1 MRDSIILSNLKSIGY
16 PAKTSP
22 RINMTTTFTRLTH
35 TEALVESAGG
45 AFFPGNNGDWTARA
59 SKAHIILSILDG
71 AFEKSLA
78 RLAREYSI
86 MKTTDLVAANWTR
99 GIY

>member
-1 MRDSIILSNLKSIGY
+1 
-16 PAKTSP
+16 
-22 RINMTTTFTRLTH
+22 MTTTFTRLTH
-35 TEALVESAGG
+35 TEALLESAGG

-86 MKTTDLVAANWTR
+86 MKTTDLIPANWAR
-99 GIY
+99 GIN